1 MASPR
6 GPASPLED
14 GTLAKA
20 LLELAPAQRA
30 AVEKVRRPP
39 PAAAAAQPPAAAAH
53 AARPPPQMSEE
64 LAARRARLTL
74 FRAPA
79 ATLRAA
85 GGAAAAGAARAARRL
100 AARPAAR
107 AALPFL
113 LAYAALKAAGGGGAP
128 LAAAEALAAYA
139 VWWLGLGV
147 LSSIGLGTGMHSGL
161 LFLFPHL
168 LRVCLAA
175 ERCGHLA
182 FDVRADAWW
191 RPDALRCEPAPGGG
205 GGVGFWPTLLKVLPT
220 AVLWGVG
227 TAAGEIPPYLV
238 SYHAARAGKRSAEVE
253 AMLRP
258 AGKGGAAPLDSGSG
272 PAAAARRLAAAAR
285 EWTLRVV
292 ERHGFW
298 GVLLLAAWP
307 NAAFDL
313 CGICCGTFL
322 MPFWSFFGATL
333 LGKGLLKVSG
343 QAALLV
349 ALFRRASRERLFAAL
364 EAAAPARLPLLGA
377 APGAALRARADAA
390 IADFQAG
397 VARRAAARAA
407 DLRGALRRAAGALRS
422 WPAARAALA
431 AAWPSPWGAVVAVM
445 LASFIGGVVEQVAQ
459 AAVAEG
465 DAAALRAEVRR
476 QLAARR
482 RQQA

>member
-1 MASPR
+1 
-6 GPASPLED
+6 
-14 GTLAKA
+14 
-20 LLELAPAQRA
+20 
-30 AVEKVRRPP
+30 
-39 PAAAAAQPPAAAAH
+39 
-53 AARPPPQMSEE
+53 MSEE
-64 LAARRARLTL
+64 LAAHRARLTL
-74 FRAPA
+74 LRAPA

-85 GGAAAAGAARAARRL
+85 GAAAAAGAARAAHRL

-139 VWWLGLGV
+139 AWWLGLGV
-147 LSSIGLGTGMHSGL
+147 LSSIGLGTGIHSGL

-182 FDVRADAWW
+182 FDARADAWW
-191 RPDALRCEPAPGGG
+191 RPNALRCEPAPGGG
-205 GGVGFWPTLLKVLPT
+205 GGGVGFWSTLLKVLPT

-258 AGKGGAAPLDSGSG
+258 AGGGKGGADTVDSGSG

-407 DLRGALRRAAGALRS
+407 DPRGALRRAAGALRS

-431 AAWPSPWGAVVAVM
+431 AARPSPWGAVVAVM
-445 LASFIGGVVEQVAQ
+445 LASFLGGVVEQVAQ
-459 AAVAEG
+459 AAAAEG
-465 DAAALRAEVRR
+465 DATALRAEVRR

-482 RQQA
+482 RRQA